1 MCANLFKHH
10 PTSTSSKS
18 FAAKIQST
26 SGKPHHNIPTK
37 PFTSEG
43 MTHNGSAISGT
54 IPSVVHSDEEH
65 RAISGRVLHAGFG
78 GDDETSWLC
87 QRLFYPD

>member
-1 MCANLFKHH
+1 MCAILFKI
-10 PTSTSSKS
+10 TSRPPLLNPLQPKSKVLQVS
-18 FAAKIQST
+18 LST
-26 SGKPHHNIPTK
+26 ILAMQFQELYPQCC
-37 PFTSEG
+37 
-43 MTHNGSAISGT
+43 
-54 IPSVVHSDEEH
+54 HSDEEH

>member
-1 MCANLFKHH
+1 M
-10 PTSTSSKS
+10 
-18 FAAKIQST
+18 
-26 SGKPHHNIPTK
+26 PHHNIPTK

-65 RAISGRVLHAGFG
+65 RARLDYMLDLEETMRQVGFVNVCSILT
-78 GDDETSWLC
+78 DPR
-87 QRLFYPD
+87 QRTDTATVPY